1 MQSFNDA
8 HFARLAKR
16 ANGNTLFRFETLGRL
31 SSTAMIL
38 LAVACLAAAL
48 PVALLTQKEEVVE
61 IEPYLELRVKPVTS
75 KVLLNSREDSLHH
88 EQ

>member
-1 MQSFNDA
+1 
-8 HFARLAKR
+8 
-16 ANGNTLFRFETLGRL
+16 
-31 SSTAMIL
+31 MIL

-75 KVLLNSREDSLHH
+75 KVLLNSREDSLHR